1 MKDKRTLVA
10 VLVAV
15 AVVIAFVGLMRYQT
29 DAASRAATAPR
40 ETGEPSDRSG
50 RTASVT
56 LVDSGDSSGRFAP
69 HVNERDMLSTVAA
82 ENLES
87 TAIIAT
93 DPENQPRAWLVAD
106 FRGLKELPPGFQLD
120 GVVLTPEGFQL
131 APPEPGKEYEPRT
144 GFVEA
149 PAQMLNF
156 HSNAVALLWTEQ
168 VPDEKCDVFG
178 EVAVSPDGKHWG
190 PWQLVEIDDGSYGNI
205 SEFFP
210 DGTPN
215 PSYGY
220 TPGTVL
226 VWGLNQYSHMRYRFR
241 LYSEGPNSPTVSRVR
256 VYYQD
261 STLGQGRLAD
271 PNAPTPTPA
280 PDATPPPSSSGGT
293 P

>member
-1 MKDKRTLVA
+1 MKDKRA
-10 VLVAV
+10 VLAV
-15 AVVIAFVGLMRYQT
+15 LAGVVVVIAIIGLMRYQT
-29 DAASRAATAPR
+29 EAASRGATKRAKV
-40 ETGEPSDRSG
+40 GELSDRGGKTSQ
-50 RTASVT
+50 VT
-56 LVDSGDSSGRFAP
+56 LVDTADSGRKAAP
-69 HVNERDMLSTVAA
+69 RLSERDMLSTVASA
-82 ENLES
+82 NLES
-87 TAIIAT
+87 TAIIST

-106 FRGLKELPPGFQLD
+106 FRGLKEVPPGFQLD

-131 APPEPGKEYEPRT
+131 APPEPGKENEPRT

-156 HSNAVALLWTEQ
+156 HSNAVALLWKEQ
-168 VPDEKCDVFG
+168 VPDTKCDVFG
-178 EVAVSPDGKHWG
+178 EVAVSPDGKQWG

-241 LYSEGPNSPTVSRVR
+241 LYSEGPNSPTLSAVR
-256 VYYQD
+256 VFYQD

-271 PNAPTPTPA
+271 LNAPTPTPA
-280 PDATPPPSSSGGT
+280 PDATPPPSTPGGT